1 VERHVTF
8 DRLYNFRD
16 LGGYPAA
23 DGQRVVW
30 CRVYRSDSLSKL
42 DGADWDR
49 FRALG
54 IRTVID
60 LRHAC
65 EVEARG
71 RVPYSDE
78 LSYHHLS
85 IEHRP
90 YDQAGLGPEVDPV
103 RFLADRYAEV
113 AKDGVVELRQALEL
127 IAFGDGPIAFHCASG
142 KDRTGLLAALLLSL
156 VGVADEDI
164 AADFALTGRATGRFI
179 AEYQALTGQLPRWPG
194 FATAPPELVRL
205 VLGELAAEYGSV
217 QGYAVDRLGL
227 GGNLIA
233 ALRTRLLE
241 HA

>member
-1 VERHVTF
+1 MTF

-16 LGGYPAA
+16 LGGCAA
-23 DGQRVVW
+23 GDGHRVAW
-30 CRVYRSDSLSKL
+30 GRVYRSDSVSKL

-60 LRHAC
+60 LRHGW

-78 LSYHHLS
+78 LSYHNLS

-90 YDQAGLGPEVDPV
+90 YDQAGLGADVDPV

-113 AKDGVVELRQALEL
+113 AADGVVELRHALEL
-127 IAFGDGPIAFHCASG
+127 IAYADCPVAFHCASG

-156 VGVADEDI
+156 VGVSDEDI
-164 AADFALTGRATGRFI
+164 AADFALTGLATGRLI

-194 FATAPPELVRL
+194 FATAPPELIRL
-205 VLGELAAEYGSV
+205 VLAELAAEHGSV
-217 QGYAVDRLGL
+217 QGYAFDRLGV
-227 GGNLIA
+227 GAELIA

-241 HA
+241 HV